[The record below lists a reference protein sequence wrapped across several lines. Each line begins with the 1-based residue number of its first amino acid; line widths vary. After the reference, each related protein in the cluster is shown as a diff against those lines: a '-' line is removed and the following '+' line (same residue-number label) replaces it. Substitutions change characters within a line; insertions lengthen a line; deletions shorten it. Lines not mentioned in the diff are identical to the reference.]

1 MALTWDVTKVENY
14 NENFPSVFR
23 TDPPTEIWNQ
33 DGTEVVQT
41 IEHEERECWHP
52 VTEVLV
58 WSLIGIGMSSITS
71 DNVDEVY
78 TRLEMYGH
86 VYGNEVLRNSEGVGR
101 GLTYEEVVKHI
112 GMTTNATPLTK
123 VKFKNRISERI
134 REIATNRTEKAKS
147 DFIAKKLLTEV
158 GEN

>member
-1 MALTWDVTKVENY
+1 MALEWDVTKVENY

-23 TDPPTEIWNQ
+23 TDPPTKIW
-33 DGTEVVQT
+33 DKEGTKVVQT

-52 VTEVLV
+52 VTEALV
-58 WSLIGIGMSSITS
+58 WSLLGIGMDNITS

-86 VYGNEVLRNSEGVGR
+86 VYGNSVLTTSDGKGR
-101 GLTYEEVVKHI
+101 GLTYEEIAQHI
-112 GMTTNATPLTK
+112 GMTTNMTTLTK
-123 VKFKNRISERI
+123 VKFKNRLSNKI
-134 REIATNRTEKAKS
+134 RESATRKTEKAKS